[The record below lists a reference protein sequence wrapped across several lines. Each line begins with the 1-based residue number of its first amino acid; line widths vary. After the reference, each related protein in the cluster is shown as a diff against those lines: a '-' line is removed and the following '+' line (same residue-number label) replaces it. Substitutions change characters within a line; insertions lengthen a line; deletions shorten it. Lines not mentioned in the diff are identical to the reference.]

1 MTNEDYLKWLESM
14 VKHNKKMSA
23 NTDGKMSFEYW
34 CFFVAYKKA
43 YDVFRD
49 DVIEEIALRRIEKV
63 VAALEEGK
71 EKEEYGNSQRD

>member
-34 CFFVAYKKA
+34 CFSVAYKKA
-43 YDVFRD
+43 YDVFKK
-49 DVIEEIALRRIEKV
+49 DVMWEESS
-63 VAALEEGK
+63 EG
-71 EKEEYGNSQRD
+71 